1 MENYLIEIM
10 IAMTLL
16 EIFEAS
22 WQRATTIEGMLY
34 NSYYYYQ
41 KSIFLLFLM
50 HPTFYFVLFV
60 SLATQTLN
68 FGIVTILT
76 LKSIDLIFKVDI
88 IKKHFVDNNLDI
100 AFEKI
105 LKSHVESWVYAMGLL
120 LYLPILFLALL

>member
-1 MENYLIEIM
+1 MENYLIEII
-10 IAMTLL
+10 IAMALL

-22 WQRATTIEGMLY
+22 WQRAATVEGMLY
-34 NSYYYYQ
+34 NSYQLYK

-88 IKKHFVDNNLDI
+88 IKKHFVDNNLNR
-100 AFEKI
+100 AFEGI
-105 LKSHVESWVYAMGLL
+105 LKSRMEPWVYMMGLL
-120 LYLPILFLALL
+120 LYLPILFLALI

>member
-10 IAMTLL
+10 IAMALL
-16 EIFEAS
+16 EMFEAS
-22 WQRATTIEGMLY
+22 WQRATTVEGML
-34 NSYYYYQ
+34 NRSYQLYK

-68 FGIVTILT
+68 FGIVTLLT

-88 IKKHFVDNNLDI
+88 IKKHFVDNNLNI
-100 AFEKI
+100 AFEGI
-105 LKSHVESWVYAMGLL
+105 LKSRIEPWVYLMGLL
-120 LYLPILFLALL
+120 LYLPILFLALI